1 MKPTAA
7 PGGPLRWNVPL
18 KRAFAEKCRLLKD
31 NSADVKRVCVQS
43 RGSLWIRV
51 SPTQEE
57 PQALPVHAHR
67 GHQVFE
73 LLRRPIRVSILTH
86 SHTHAHT
93 HTRYQSLHQTG
104 SKLVLFLL
112 SGGNDGVK
120 KTDKWM
126 RRYRGA
132 LWEKRS
138 WDNLKLRSWG
148 GRGAGSSSGPAFSS
162 LCWRGCSMSEAWS
175 PALLHVDDLVDVSL
189 LSALLIAECSCL
201 VSLGSGWRCR
211 APIIWFS
218 KKRQENLWSWNFD
231 NRRAKM
237 WHEMSLPHRRVIESV
252 QFIARP
258 FKKDLLFHCS
268 LSATN

>member
-57 PQALPVHAHR
+57 PQPLPVHAHR
-67 GHQVFE
+67 GHQVFD
-73 LLRRPIRVSILTH
+73 LLRHPIRVRILTH

-93 HTRYQSLHQTG
+93 HVISHSIKLDQSWFFFFSVEETMGWRRLT
-104 SKLVLFLL
+104 
-112 SGGNDGVK
+112 SG
-120 KTDKWM
+120 
-126 RRYRGA
+126 
-132 LWEKRS
+132 
-138 WDNLKLRSWG
+138 WG
-148 GRGAGSSSGPAFSS
+148 GTEVHCGKKGAETTWNWGAEEGEEQGLLQDQPS